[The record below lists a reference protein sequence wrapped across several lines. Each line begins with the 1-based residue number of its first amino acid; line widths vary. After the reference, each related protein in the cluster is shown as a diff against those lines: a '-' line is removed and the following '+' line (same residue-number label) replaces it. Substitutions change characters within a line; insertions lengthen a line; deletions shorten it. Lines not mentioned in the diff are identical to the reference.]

1 MSAPQGVPVL
11 GINRGTT
18 GFLTEL
24 EVGELQQLRRLF
36 TGEYTLE
43 QRMMLEFTILRD
55 GKRYH
60 RGLALNDVTVQRGIV
75 PRLLTTDVH
84 NGDLMITRFRGDGVI
99 VATPTGSTGYAL
111 SAGGPVIDPR
121 TNCIEVAPIC
131 AHSLANRSI
140 VFGSNAKLTILPRLE
155 EGRSAH
161 LFNDGASSVL
171 IHHGDTIAVQRA
183 RQKTTV
189 VRMKPDSFYS
199 TMRIKLREF

>member
-1 MSAPQGVPVL
+1 MASQSAAAPGFEIIPPNPPND
-11 GINRGTT
+11 GI
-18 GFLTEL
+18 
-24 EVGELQQLRRLF
+24 LF
-36 TGEYTLE
+36 V
-43 QRMMLEFTILRD
+43 D
-55 GKRYH
+55 
-60 RGLALNDVTVQRGIV
+60 
-75 PRLLTTDVH
+75 
-84 NGDLMITRFRGDGVI
+84 
-99 VATPTGSTGYAL
+99 
-111 SAGGPVIDPR
+111 
-121 TNCIEVAPIC
+121 
-131 AHSLANRSI
+131 HSLANRSI